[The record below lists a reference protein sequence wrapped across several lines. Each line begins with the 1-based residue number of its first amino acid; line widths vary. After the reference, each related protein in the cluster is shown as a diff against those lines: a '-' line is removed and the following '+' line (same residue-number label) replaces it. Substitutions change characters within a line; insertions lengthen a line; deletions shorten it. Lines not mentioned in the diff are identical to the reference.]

1 VPITPFHFGPGAALH
16 ALAPRRVSFLGF
28 CAANVLVDVEPLYF
42 LLTEGVPAHRAFHTL
57 IGATAVAAATVLA
70 YAATRA
76 VAIRIRLPD
85 LFGWRSLTTP
95 QVVLGA
101 ALGAWS
107 HIALDS
113 LMHGDIRPLAPFSD
127 ANPLLHAVEL
137 GTLHWACVAA
147 GVGGLLVLGL
157 RRLARRRAASRAR
170 ARPAGAS

>member
-16 ALAPRRVSFLGF
+16 ALAPRHLSFLGF
-28 CAANVLVDVEPLYF
+28 CAANVLMDVEPLYF
-42 LLTEGVPAHRAFHTL
+42 LLTEGVPAHRAVHTL
-57 IGATAVAAATVLA
+57 LGATAVAAATVLGF
-70 YAATRA
+70 AATRA

-85 LFGWRSLTTP
+85 LFGWRSLTTS
-95 QVVLGA
+95 QVALGA

-147 GVGGLLVLGL
+147 GVAGLLLLGI
-157 RRLARRRAASRAR
+157 RRGGHGPSSGRA
-170 ARPAGAS
+170 G